1 MPDFSI
7 QRANTRIDIHQTEL
21 HQPTA
26 TDKTSHCCEPLLNNT
41 IDNPLTAPTSVITRW
56 NEKSVVTNQQIEANI
71 SRLASESTAAH
82 KTVDSLLSNL
92 VKLFVRAEG
101 NELTAVTKMLHAYT
115 GDNAIT
121 KMTDGSIIKEKPDF
135 SIVGQLSAGGFTRI
149 ISEARQNGVRSDRA
163 DTEPLTLREKAT
175 AYYDLT
181 NSAYFRDTLEKIY
194 SSPELKSEFKD
205 IIDIGYLE
213 SKKFATA
220 RGSTKEKPLPDQL
233 KLYTFK
239 NENKFNASE
248 NPELYQ
254 VTKQVKGQ
262 EVISNPALAGNS
274 LTAVQGDFR
283 ETALDKNK
291 DGVWSTAASLEANDR
306 LTSRELTFASL
317 NPRNRLD
324 RTDYQFGRSEPVK
337 AHQELAK
344 ENIIVQRGNGFSVWN
359 VKENTGFSKDA
370 ALHNLPT
377 VAAPSGT
384 TDRFITAARL
394 LGAGLKNDLALGTP
408 THGES
413 TDQSIQRGE
422 REMKELTRWL
432 ATGYLVDD
440 NHHSMIEVN
449 LGAANHGLTPQWG
462 LNLYTEPFSSPIHA
476 KGFSVSSQEILAQ
489 LEVEGRDDVHTDYST
504 FKKDLYGGSRATV
517 NADGSIKTSSR

>member
-7 QRANTRIDIHQTEL
+7 HRANTRIDIHQTEL

-26 TDKTSHCCEPLLNNT
+26 TDKTCHCCEPLLNNT
-41 IDNPLTAPTSVITRW
+41 IDNPLTAPTSTITRW
-56 NEKSVVTNQQIEANI
+56 NEKSVVTNKQIEANI

-101 NELTAVTKMLHAYT
+101 NELTAITKMLNAYT
-115 GDNAIT
+115 GD
-121 KMTDGSIIKEKPDF
+121 KPGF
-135 SIVGQLSAGGFTRI
+135 SIVGQLGAGGFTRI
-149 ISEARQNGVRSDRA
+149 ISEARQNGARPDRA
-163 DTEPLTLREKAT
+163 GTEPLTLREKAT

-213 SKKFATA
+213 SKKFEKA
-220 RGSTKEKPLPDQL
+220 RGSTEEKPLPDQL
-233 KLYTFK
+233 ALYTFK

-254 VTKQVKGQ
+254 VTKQEKGQ

-274 LTAVQGDFR
+274 LTKVQNDFR
-283 ETALDKNK
+283 AQAPGK
-291 DGVWSTAASLEANDR
+291 DNVWSTAASLEANDR
-306 LTSRELTFASL
+306 LTSRELAFASL

-344 ENIIVQRGNGFSVWN
+344 ENIIVQRGNGFAVWN

-408 THGES
+408 TNGES

-449 LGAANHGLTPQWG
+449 LGAANHGLAPQWG

-476 KGFSVSSQEILAQ
+476 KGFSVSSQEILAE
-489 LEVEGRDDVHTDYST
+489 LEVRDDVHTDYST
-504 FKKDLYGGSRATV
+504 FRKDLYGGSRATV

>member
-7 QRANTRIDIHQTEL
+7 QRANTRIDIPQNEL
-21 HQPTA
+21 HQPAA
-26 TDKTSHCCEPLLNNT
+26 TDKTCQCCEPLLNNT
-41 IDNPLTAPTSVITRW
+41 IDNPLTAPTSTITRW
-56 NEKSVVTNQQIEANI
+56 NEKSVVTNKQIEANI

-101 NELTAVTKMLHAYT
+101 NELTAITKMLNAYT
-115 GDNAIT
+115 GD
-121 KMTDGSIIKEKPDF
+121 KPGF
-135 SIVGQLSAGGFTRI
+135 GIVGQLGAGGFTRI
-149 ISEARQNGVRSDRA
+149 ISEARQNGARPDRA
-163 DTEPLTLREKAT
+163 GTEPLTLREKAT

-213 SKKFATA
+213 SKNFAPA

-233 KLYTFK
+233 ALYTFK

-254 VTKQVKGQ
+254 VTKQVNGQ

-274 LTAVQGDFR
+274 LTKVQNDFR
-283 ETALDKNK
+283 ASAPGK
-291 DGVWSTAASLEANDR
+291 DSVWSTAASLGANDR
-306 LTSRELTFASL
+306 LTSRELAFASL

-344 ENIIVQRGNGFSVWN
+344 ENIIVQRGNGFAVWN
-359 VKENTGFSKDA
+359 VKEDTGFSKDA

-408 THGES
+408 TNGES
-413 TDQSIQRGE
+413 ADQSIQRGE

-449 LGAANHGLTPQWG
+449 LGAANHGLAPQWG

-476 KGFSVSSQEILAQ
+476 KGFSVSSQDISAQ
-489 LEVEGRDDVHTDYST
+489 LERRDDVHTDYST
-504 FKKDLYGGSRATV
+504 FRKDLYGGSRATV

>member
-1 MPDFSI
+1 MPHFSI
-7 QRANTRIDIHQTEL
+7 QRADTRIDINHNEL
-21 HQPTA
+21 HQA
-26 TDKTSHCCEPLLNNT
+26 ASTDKTCHCCEPLLNNT

-56 NEKSVVTNQQIEANI
+56 NEKSVVTNKQVEANI

-92 VKLFVRAEG
+92 VKLFVRVEG
-101 NELTAVTKMLHAYT
+101 NELTAITKMLNAYT
-115 GDNAIT
+115 GD
-121 KMTDGSIIKEKPDF
+121 KPGF
-135 SIVGQLSAGGFTRI
+135 SILGQLGAGGFTRI
-149 ISEARQNGVRSDRA
+149 ISEAQQSGVRPDRA
-163 DTEPLTLREKAT
+163 NTEPLTLREKAT

-213 SKKFATA
+213 SKNFAPA
-220 RGSTKEKPLPDQL
+220 RGATKENPLPDQL
-233 KLYTFK
+233 ALYTFK
-239 NENKFNASE
+239 NENKLNASE

-254 VTKQVKGQ
+254 VTKQEKGK
-262 EVISNPALAGNS
+262 EVTSNPALAGNS
-274 LTAVQGDFR
+274 LTKVQSDFR
-283 ETALDKNK
+283 TPAPDKDN
-291 DGVWSTAASLEANDR
+291 VWSSAASLEADNR
-306 LTSRELTFASL
+306 LTNRELAFARL

-324 RTDYQFGRSEPVK
+324 RTDYQFGRSEPIK

-344 ENIIVQRGNGFSVWN
+344 ENIIVQRGNGFAVWN

-394 LGAGLKNDLALGTP
+394 LGAGLKNDLSLGTP

-413 TDQSIQRGE
+413 PEQSIQRGE

-449 LGAANHGLTPQWG
+449 LGAANHGLESQWG
-462 LNLYTEPFSSPIHA
+462 LNLYTEPFSSPIYA
-476 KGFSVSSQEILAQ
+476 KGFSISSQEILAE
-489 LEVEGRDDVHTDYST
+489 LESREDVRTDYST
-504 FKKDLYGGSRATV
+504 FNKDLYGGSRAAV
-517 NADGSIKTSSR
+517 NADGSIRANSR